1 MGLFD
6 KFRKPTG
13 KATSAPPTMQVTDE
27 QRARDA
33 ARNEARKEADA
44 MTLWFNVSERR
55 WLVESDDERLEFFDV
70 DVVAEEVS
78 GKSPMYVGVC
88 NGARL
93 FEVTSRMGA
102 YEDVGQRVGSR
113 VDHLIVEARE
123 KDGRPYYRI
132 GLVYWPKR

>member
-6 KFRKPTG
+6 KFRKPAG
-13 KATSAPPTMQVTDE
+13 KASPTPPSYPVTDE

-44 MTLWFNVSERR
+44 MTLWFNVGERR
-55 WLVESDDERLEFFDV
+55 WIGGEVDGTFELFGV
-70 DVVAEEVS
+70 DVVAEQVS
-78 GKSPMYVGVC
+78 GGNPLYVGMHE
-88 NGARL
+88 GSRL

-102 YEDVGQRVGSR
+102 YADVGQRVGSR